1 MSGRQRLNKRQRCKT
16 PYEHN
21 TTMLTY
27 HKIFKSNPSIY
38 LSNPEPVLSCNE
50 DFLNRL
56 TGAKNT
62 EELHNAKVSIQRD
75 FRTIYTFDATDAEF
89 PETIGYFADD
99 REKCEFVKKK
109 ILLQDIALYLG
120 NTFGEYHVHK
130 INTEGSLPEI
140 EGKRLAINYREIY
153 CKAMDDYVETIRD
166 GSKHAMTPDVVD
178 TGVVSKIFKTFK
190 PVAKACIDTAIEA
203 SMSED
208 KQGIAKSVLS
218 ISADQLISISN
229 TFNAK
234 VIVLVF
240 DDLERTNV
248 PMKDVLGCIN
258 DYVENQHFN
267 TIIVAN
273 EKAIREQEDKTP
285 KIGYDEIKEKVVER
299 QLAFQNDPS
308 EIVAAI
314 IEDET
319 KNTGYHSFLIPLK
332 STLVELFGSGEKKDE
347 RPHNIRSLKAA
358 VRSFERV
365 YDKLIEFGIGL
376 TEPQWLY
383 SYVTY
388 TMVYKKGGLEQND
401 GMENLLD
408 SECVKA
414 LYPGFFSSAFI
425 LQSIK
430 EWICTGLWNEENIK
444 ADCQAYLE
452 RHKAENPYDKVRLY
466 NIYQVDDE
474 EIAEGW
480 PQLISDA
487 YEGKLSLNDYVV
499 LVGNYEW
506 LEKHKY
512 PMEPMLWGKLQTGIN
527 RKIERATAEKES
539 FGVIRMWPDKQISS
553 YSTEAQEALRPI
565 KELFDSSR
573 FRYANNEQSYVEKMK
588 TDHFGA
594 LQIVEDK
601 IMAVFTEEMA
611 DVTVVA
617 FERIGNLEKSEF
629 QSRFGRLWRS
639 AINLTEF
646 DREESICGFG
656 KMEQRLMDYQE
667 QCEKEKKRM
676 TAVLTGELIESIDEI
691 LEALKK

>member
-1 MSGRQRLNKRQRCKT
+1 MGESKS
-16 PYEHN
+16 
-21 TTMLTY
+21 TTLLKEVMY
-27 HKIFKSNPSIY
+27 Y
-38 LSNPEPVLSCNE
+38 CNE
-50 DFLNRL
+50 ENP
-56 TGAKNT
+56 TGALLLEGEWGCGKTFFINHT
-62 EELHNAKVSIQRD
+62 LKTALQDSHIFVRVSLFGIQNAEELQKA
-75 FRTIYTFDATDAEF
+75 
-89 PETIGYFADD
+89 
-99 REKCEFVKKK
+99 VKKK
-109 ILLQDIALYLG
+109 WL
-120 NTFGEYHVHK
+120 
-130 INTEGSLPEI
+130 
-140 EGKRLAINYREIY
+140 
-153 CKAMDDYVETIRD
+153 ETIAD
-166 GSKHAMTPDVVD
+166 YMTPDVVD

-240 DDLERTNV
+240 DDLERTDV

-258 DYVENQHFN
+258 DYVENQQFN

-273 EKAIREQEDKTP
+273 EKAIREQEDKNP

-299 QLAFQNDPS
+299 QLAFQSDSS

-319 KNTGYHSFLIPLK
+319 KNTSYHSFLIPLK
-332 STLVELFGSGEKKDE
+332 STLVELFGSGEKEDA

-365 YDKLIEFGIGL
+365 YDKLIEFGIDPG
-376 TEPQWLY
+376 TKPQWLY

-401 GMENLLD
+401 GMENILD

-466 NIYQVDDE
+466 NIYQVEDE

-512 PMEPMLWGKLQTGIN
+512 PMEPMLWGKLKTGIN
-527 RKIERATAEKES
+527 RKIEMATAEKES
-539 FGVIRMWPDKQISS
+539 FSVIRMWPEKQISS
-553 YSTEAQEALRPI
+553 YNTEAQEALRPI

-573 FRYANNEQSYVEKMK
+573 FIYANN
-588 TDHFGA
+588 
-594 LQIVEDK
+594 
-601 IMAVFTEEMA
+601 
-611 DVTVVA
+611 
-617 FERIGNLEKSEF
+617 
-629 QSRFGRLWRS
+629 
-639 AINLTEF
+639 
-646 DREESICGFG
+646 
-656 KMEQRLMDYQE
+656 
-667 QCEKEKKRM
+667 
-676 TAVLTGELIESIDEI
+676 
-691 LEALKK
+691 

>member
-1 MSGRQRLNKRQRCKT
+1 MGESKS
-16 PYEHN
+16 
-21 TTMLTY
+21 TTLLKEVMY
-27 HKIFKSNPSIY
+27 Y
-38 LSNPEPVLSCNE
+38 CNE
-50 DFLNRL
+50 ENP
-56 TGAKNT
+56 TGALLLEGEWGCGKTFFINHT
-62 EELHNAKVSIQRD
+62 LKTALQDSHIFVRVSLFGIQNAEELQKA
-75 FRTIYTFDATDAEF
+75 
-89 PETIGYFADD
+89 
-99 REKCEFVKKK
+99 VKKK
-109 ILLQDIALYLG
+109 WL
-120 NTFGEYHVHK
+120 
-130 INTEGSLPEI
+130 
-140 EGKRLAINYREIY
+140 
-153 CKAMDDYVETIRD
+153 ETIAD
-166 GSKHAMTPDVVD
+166 YMTPDVVD

-240 DDLERTNV
+240 DDLERTDV

-258 DYVENQHFN
+258 DYVENQQFN

-273 EKAIREQEDKTP
+273 EKAIREQEDKNP

-299 QLAFQNDPS
+299 QLAFQSDSS

-319 KNTGYHSFLIPLK
+319 KNTSYHSFLIPLK
-332 STLVELFGSGEKKDE
+332 STLVELFGSGEKEDA

-365 YDKLIEFGIGL
+365 YDKLIEFGIDPG
-376 TEPQWLY
+376 TKPQWLY

-401 GMENLLD
+401 GMENILD

-466 NIYQVDDE
+466 NIYQVEDE

-512 PMEPMLWGKLQTGIN
+512 PMEPMLWGKLKTGIN
-527 RKIERATAEKES
+527 RKIEMATAEKES
-539 FGVIRMWPDKQISS
+539 FSVIRMWPEKQISS
-553 YSTEAQEALRPI
+553 YNTEAQEALRPI

-573 FRYANNEQSYVEKMK
+573 FIYANNEQSYVEKMK

-646 DREESICGFG
+646 DREESISGFG
-656 KMEQRLMDYQE
+656 KMKQNLMDYQE

-676 TAVLTGELIESIDEI
+676 TAVLTGELIEKVDEI
-691 LEALKK
+691 IEVLKKVKE

>member
-1 MSGRQRLNKRQRCKT
+1 MDESKS
-16 PYEHN
+16 
-21 TTMLTY
+21 TTLLKEVMY
-27 HKIFKSNPSIY
+27 Y
-38 LSNPEPVLSCNE
+38 CNE
-50 DFLNRL
+50 ENP
-56 TGAKNT
+56 TGALLLEGEWGCGKTFFINNT
-62 EELHNAKVSIQRD
+62 LKSALQDSHVFVRISLFGIQNAEELQKA
-75 FRTIYTFDATDAEF
+75 
-89 PETIGYFADD
+89 
-99 REKCEFVKKK
+99 VKKK
-109 ILLQDIALYLG
+109 WL
-120 NTFGEYHVHK
+120 
-130 INTEGSLPEI
+130 
-140 EGKRLAINYREIY
+140 
-153 CKAMDDYVETIRD
+153 ETIAD
-166 GSKHAMTPDVVD
+166 YMTPDEVD
-178 TGVVSKIFKTFK
+178 TGFVSKIFKTFK

-203 SMSED
+203 SVSED

-240 DDLERTNV
+240 DDLERTDV
-248 PMKDVLGCIN
+248 PMKDVLGRIN

-273 EKAIREQEDKTP
+273 EKAIREQEDKNQ

-299 QLAFQNDPS
+299 QLAFQNDPL

-319 KNTGYHSFLIPLK
+319 KNTSYHSFLIPLK

-347 RPHNIRSLKAA
+347 RPHNVRSLKVA

-365 YDKLIEFGIGL
+365 YEKLIEFGIDPG

-383 SYVTY
+383 SYVAY
-388 TMVYKKGGLEQND
+388 TMVYKKVGVEQND
-401 GMENLLD
+401 GTNLLD

-414 LYPGFFSSAFI
+414 LYPGFFSSSFI
-425 LQSIK
+425 LQSIEK
-430 EWICTGLWNEENIK
+430 WICTGLWNEENIK
-444 ADCQAYLE
+444 TDCQAYLE
-452 RHKAENPYDKVRLY
+452 KHKAESPYDKVRLY

-487 YEGKLSLNDYVV
+487 YEGELSLNDYVV

-512 PMEPMLWGKLQTGIN
+512 PMDPMLWGKLQTGIS

-539 FGVIRMWPDKQISS
+539 FGVIRMWSEKQISS

-573 FRYANNEQSYVEKMK
+573 FRYANNEQSYIEKMK
-588 TDHFGA
+588 MDHFGA
-594 LQIVEDK
+594 FQILEDK
-601 IMAVFTEEMA
+601 IMVVFTEEMA
-611 DVTVVA
+611 DVTVEA
-617 FERIGNLEKSEF
+617 FEKIGNLEKSEF
-629 QSRFGRLWRS
+629 ESRFGRLWRS

-646 DREESICGFG
+646 DKEESICGFG
-656 KMEQRLMDYQE
+656 KMKEKLVIYQE
-667 QCEKEKKRM
+667 QCEMEKKRM
-676 TAVLTGELIESIDEI
+676 TAVLTGELIEKVDEI
-691 LEALKK
+691 IEVLKKVKE

>member
-1 MSGRQRLNKRQRCKT
+1 MDESKSTALLK
-16 PYEHN
+16 EV
-21 TTMLTY
+21 TY
-27 HKIFKSNPSIY
+27 Y
-38 LSNPEPVLSCNE
+38 CNE
-50 DFLNRL
+50 ENP
-56 TGAKNT
+56 TGALLLEGEWGCGKTFFINHT
-62 EELHNAKVSIQRD
+62 LKTALQDSHIFVRVSLFGIQNAEELQKA
-75 FRTIYTFDATDAEF
+75 
-89 PETIGYFADD
+89 
-99 REKCEFVKKK
+99 VKKK
-109 ILLQDIALYLG
+109 WL
-120 NTFGEYHVHK
+120 
-130 INTEGSLPEI
+130 
-140 EGKRLAINYREIY
+140 
-153 CKAMDDYVETIRD
+153 ETIAD
-166 GSKHAMTPDVVD
+166 YMTPDVVD

-240 DDLERTNV
+240 DDLERTDV

-273 EKAIREQEDKTP
+273 EKAIREQEDKNP

-299 QLAFQNDPS
+299 QLAFQSDPS

-319 KNTGYHSFLIPLK
+319 KNISYHSFLIPLK
-332 STLVELFGSGEKKDE
+332 TTLVELFGSGEKKDA

-365 YDKLIEFGIGL
+365 YDKLIEFGIDPG
-376 TEPQWLY
+376 TKPQWLY
-383 SYVTY
+383 SYVAY
-388 TMVYKKGGLEQND
+388 TMVYKKDGLEQND
-401 GMENLLD
+401 EMENLLD

-466 NIYQVDDE
+466 NIYQVEDE

-512 PMEPMLWGKLQTGIN
+512 PMEPMLWGKLKTGIN
-527 RKIERATAEKES
+527 RKIEMATAKKES
-539 FGVIRMWPDKQISS
+539 FGVIRMWPEKQISS

-573 FRYANNEQSYVEKMK
+573 FIYANNEQSYVEKMK

-656 KMEQRLMDYQE
+656 KMEQRLMGYQE
-667 QCEKEKKRM
+667 QCEKGKKRM
-676 TAVLTGELIESIDEI
+676 TAVLTSELIEKVDEI
-691 LEALKK
+691 IEALKE